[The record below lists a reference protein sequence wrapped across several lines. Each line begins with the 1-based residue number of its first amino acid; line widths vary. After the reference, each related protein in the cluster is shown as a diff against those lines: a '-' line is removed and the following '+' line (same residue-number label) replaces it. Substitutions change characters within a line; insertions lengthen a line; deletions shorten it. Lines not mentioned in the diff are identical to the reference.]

1 MSQSF
6 RASFCF
12 CNSIGRILHKNL
24 HLQVFIAHF
33 VPFPKHNIRQPSCL
47 FVPFHLLQRNRSIN
61 ICGVQFTFLLPELFM
76 LIFLSFFLFP
86 FNFRFRFIFK
96 KIIPPNTHCS
106 RDIYF
111 RFHKVG
117 RPARSY
123 YAQSCIDVLQP
134 LVDENERRCSVI

>member
-12 CNSIGRILHKNL
+12 CNSIGRILHKKL

-86 FNFRFRFIFK
+86 FNLGSVSF
-96 KIIPPNTHCS
+96 S
-106 RDIYF
+106 R
-111 RFHKVG
+111 
-117 RPARSY
+117 RS
-123 YAQSCIDVLQP
+123 SRLILIVLGTFTSGFTKW
-134 LVDENERRCSVI
+134 VDLQGHITRNHA